1 MLLFFE
7 NHCQQGKGTPMKQQ
21 NHTLKLVYAALFLAI
36 ALVLPFLTGQIP
48 QIGKMLSPMHFPVIL
63 CGFLCGW
70 PWGLAVGAVAP
81 VLRSMMFGMP
91 QMFPMAVAMAFEL
104 AAYGAIAGIMYKIL
118 PKKTSSIYIA
128 LIIAMILGRVVYSCV
143 QFLLLGMNTGLTGL
157 IGLWTA
163 SVTTA
168 VPGIILQLLIIPVLV
183 KALHKN
189 N

>member
-1 MLLFFE
+1 
-7 NHCQQGKGTPMKQQ
+7 
-21 NHTLKLVYAALFLAI
+21 
-36 ALVLPFLTGQIP
+36 
-48 QIGKMLSPMHFPVIL
+48 
-63 CGFLCGW
+63 
-70 PWGLAVGAVAP
+70 
-81 VLRSMMFGMP
+81 
-91 QMFPMAVAMAFEL
+91 MAVAMAFEL

-118 PKKTSSIYIA
+118 PKKTGSIYIA